1 MASEV
6 HWTIWVSFAG
16 SIVSITLAVIAIWLG
31 IHFKGESDRVN
42 VRTQQALDSI
52 QVESRVI
59 TRFTTEQSSVISQI
73 ALGQIVGNQI
83 NEPANEG
90 Q

>member
-16 SIVSITLAVIAIWLG
+16 SIVSITLAVIAIWLR